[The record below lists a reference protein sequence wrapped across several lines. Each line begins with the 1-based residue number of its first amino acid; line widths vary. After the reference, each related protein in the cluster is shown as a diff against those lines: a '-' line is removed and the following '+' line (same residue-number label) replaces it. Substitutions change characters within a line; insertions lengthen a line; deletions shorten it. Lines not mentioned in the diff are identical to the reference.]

1 MLSELEVLPTVSL
14 CILIYMGHLKVFIK
28 CCRGTCIILFCLH
41 ALDLC
46 YFLATPLEDVMGLL
60 TCKSGHLQM
69 FSKSDIPARHHYT
82 NNRRIGDII
91 IDVQAQWMVGK

>member
-1 MLSELEVLPTVSL
+1 MIV
-14 CILIYMGHLKVFIK
+14 
-28 CCRGTCIILFCLH
+28 FCLH

-46 YFLATPLEDVMGLL
+46 YFSATPLEDVMGLL
-60 TCKSGHLQM
+60 TCKSGHLQT

>member
-1 MLSELEVLPTVSL
+1 MHW
-14 CILIYMGHLKVFIK
+14 IFAI
-28 CCRGTCIILFCLH
+28 
-41 ALDLC
+41 
-46 YFLATPLEDVMGLL
+46 FLATPLEDVMGLL